1 MRVKFFHRGCNVC
14 CPRSNIL
21 LLAGQ
26 HTAIHAAFQHG
37 LLHLERQQAQ
47 RRQIN
52 TTLGLCQTV
61 QALVCLARI
70 GSADMND
77 KPALHHTR
85 FGILVLGIDRDEVGQ
100 LAANHG
106 RDKVDQINLVQRAV
120 HELTHREIGER

>member
-1 MRVKFFHRGCNVC
+1 MWVEFFHRGCNVRR
-14 CPRSNIL
+14 PRSDVL

-37 LLHLERQQAQ
+37 LLHLERQQTQ
-47 RRQIN
+47 RCQIN
-52 TTLGLCQTV
+52 TALSLCQAV

-85 FGILVLGIDRDEVGQ
+85 FGILVLGINRDEVG
-100 LAANHG
+100 
-106 RDKVDQINLVQRAV
+106 
-120 HELTHREIGER
+120 